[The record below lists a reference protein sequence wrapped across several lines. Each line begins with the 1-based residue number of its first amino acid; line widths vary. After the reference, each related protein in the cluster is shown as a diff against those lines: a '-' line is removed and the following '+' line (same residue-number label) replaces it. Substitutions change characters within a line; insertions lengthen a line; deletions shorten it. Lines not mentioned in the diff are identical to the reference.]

1 MNNKIPYLGNMT
13 YNMYISVICH
23 LTVGENFQGFS
34 GFNSPGWSLISAS
47 DFTGFPSSRYADG
60 MRLVE
65 VTFEA
70 RLRCIFWGGGRGGGP
85 ARQKRFMVLVVPSGD
100 RENWG

>member
-1 MNNKIPYLGNMT
+1 MT
-13 YNMYISVICH
+13 YNMYIYVICN

-34 GFNSPGWSLISAS
+34 RFNAPGWSLISAS
-47 DFTGFPSSRYADG
+47 DFTGVPSSRYADG

-65 VTFEA
+65 LVLEA
-70 RLRCIFWGGGRGGGP
+70 RLRCIFWGRWGEGGGV
-85 ARQKRFMVLVVPSGD
+85 ARQKRFMVPGVPNGD